1 MSIATQVVALALA
14 YVALAILAL
23 AAMIR
28 LRWPW
33 RLTAG
38 IIVLVSL
45 AYLGV
50 FQATKGLLGWSTWD
64 KPPAHFQVL
73 WAYTVEPS
81 AAIHEPGAVHLWL
94 QTLDDENLPVGEPR
108 AYRLP
113 YSRRL
118 ARTVETVRTEIQGNH
133 PQEGRTIEAEGTGN
147 AEANQGG
154 QAAPLT
160 QDSDPGGDP
169 AMGGNLDP
177 ALLGSGS
184 RPVAFA
190 PLPRPRLPPKDTP

>member
-1 MSIATQVVALALA
+1 MVGLSLA
-14 YVALAILAL
+14 YACLGVLAL
-23 AAMIR
+23 AAVVR

-33 RLTAG
+33 RITAG
-38 IIVLVSL
+38 LIVLVSL

-64 KPPAHFQVL
+64 TPPRHFQVL
-73 WAYTVEPS
+73 WTYTIEPN
-81 AAIHEPGAVHLWL
+81 AAIHDAGAVHLWL
-94 QTLDDENLPVGEPR
+94 QALDDDNLPMGEPR

-113 YSRRL
+113 YSRRM
-118 ARTVETVRTEIQGNH
+118 ARTVETVRTEVQANH
-133 PQEGRTIEAEGTGN
+133 PQEGRTIEAEGTG
-147 AEANQGG
+147 ASQANQGG
-154 QAAPLT
+154 QVAPLT

-177 ALLGSGS
+177 ALLGSGN

-190 PLPRPRLPPKDTP
+190 PMPRPRLPPKDTP